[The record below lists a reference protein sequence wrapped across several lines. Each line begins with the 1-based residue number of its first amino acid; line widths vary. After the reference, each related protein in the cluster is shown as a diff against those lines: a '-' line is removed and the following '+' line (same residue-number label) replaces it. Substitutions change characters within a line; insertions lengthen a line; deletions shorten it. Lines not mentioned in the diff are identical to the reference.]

1 MELEKRNTLILSIAQ
16 GLSVTTTNIN
26 MINTGLVGT
35 ILATHSSYAT
45 IPLSLQFLT
54 IALTL
59 IPVSLLMG
67 KFGRRPMFLIGA
79 MSAFVGCLVIACAI
93 YYKLFSL
100 FILGSILLGFSQAN
114 QQFYRYAAA
123 DNVSISLKSK
133 AISLVLAG
141 GLIAA
146 ILGPEVSRYS
156 FDFFPDYIYLA
167 TYLFAAII
175 QIINFLILIFI
186 NIKKPIPSKKT
197 NRPLGDV
204 LLQKNL
210 IIAILAAA
218 VGYSLMSFIMTAT
231 PLQIVNVCKLGD
243 SASATVI
250 QWHVIAMFAP
260 SFFTGTIINSLGNRK
275 VMMIGLF
282 LYAFSISFTIIG
294 QTIEHFWIALF
305 LCGLGWNFLYVGGSD
320 IIAKSA
326 LPEERAKVQGVTDF
340 IIFVFVATGSFLA
353 GALHSTLGW
362 EIMMFYTS
370 IPIFILFMS
379 IIIINPDGGIKAR
392 Y

>member
-1 MELEKRNTLILSIAQ
+1 LQLEKRNTLILSIAQ
-16 GLSVTTTNIN
+16 GLSITTTNIN

-35 ILATHSSYAT
+35 ILSTNSALAT

-79 MSAFVGCLVIACAI
+79 LCAFIGCLIIAFSI
-93 YYKLFSL
+93 LSKSFSL

-123 DNVSISLKSK
+123 DNVSSNLKSK

-141 GLIAA
+141 GVIAA
-146 ILGPEVSRYS
+146 IVGPEISKYS
-156 FDFFPDYIYLA
+156 FDFFPNYIYLA
-167 TYLFAAII
+167 SYLFAALI
-175 QIINFLILIFI
+175 QILNFIILVFI
-186 NIKKPIPSKKT
+186 KIEKPKLNQNPI
-197 NRPLGDV
+197 RPLSSI
-204 LLQKNL
+204 LFQKQL

-218 VGYSLMSFIMTAT
+218 IGYSLMSFIMTAT

-243 SASATVI
+243 EASASVI
-250 QWHVIAMFAP
+250 QWHVIAMFTP
-260 SFFTGTIINSLGNRK
+260 SFFTGFIIMKLGSRK
-275 VMMIGLF
+275 VMMIGVLI
-282 LYAFSISFTIIG
+282 YIVSISFAIIG
-294 QTIEHFWIALF
+294 QTFQHFWMSLF

-320 IIAKSA
+320 VIAKSA

-340 IIFVFVATGSFLA
+340 IIFSFVAIGSFLA
-353 GALHSTLGW
+353 GVLHTKIGW

-370 IPIFILFMS
+370 IPIIILLIS
-379 IIIINPDGGIKAR
+379 IMAIKPQEISLE
-392 Y
+392 

>member
-1 MELEKRNTLILSIAQ
+1 
-16 GLSVTTTNIN
+16 

-175 QIINFLILIFI
+175 PVSYTHL
-186 NIKKPIPSKKT
+186 T
-197 NRPLGDV
+197 
-204 LLQKNL
+204 
-210 IIAILAAA
+210 
-218 VGYSLMSFIMTAT
+218 
-231 PLQIVNVCKLGD
+231 
-243 SASATVI
+243 
-250 QWHVIAMFAP
+250 
-260 SFFTGTIINSLGNRK
+260 
-275 VMMIGLF
+275 
-282 LYAFSISFTIIG
+282 
-294 QTIEHFWIALF
+294 
-305 LCGLGWNFLYVGGSD
+305 
-320 IIAKSA
+320 
-326 LPEERAKVQGVTDF
+326 LPT
-340 IIFVFVATGSFLA
+340 
-353 GALHSTLGW
+353 
-362 EIMMFYTS
+362 
-370 IPIFILFMS
+370 
-379 IIIINPDGGIKAR
+379 KA
-392 Y
+392 

>member
-1 MELEKRNTLILSIAQ
+1 MQLEKRNTLILSIAQ
-16 GLSVTTTNIN
+16 GLSITTTNIN

-35 ILATHSSYAT
+35 ILSTNSALAT

-79 MSAFVGCLVIACAI
+79 LCAFIGCLIIAFSI
-93 YYKLFSL
+93 LSKSFSL

-123 DNVSISLKSK
+123 DNVSSNLKSK

-141 GLIAA
+141 GVIAA
-146 ILGPEVSRYS
+146 IVGPEISKYS
-156 FDFFPDYIYLA
+156 FDFFPNYIYLA
-167 TYLFAAII
+167 SYLFAALI
-175 QIINFLILIFI
+175 QILNFIILVFI
-186 NIKKPIPSKKT
+186 KIEKPKLNQNPI
-197 NRPLGDV
+197 RPLSSI
-204 LLQKNL
+204 LFQKQL

-218 VGYSLMSFIMTAT
+218 IGYSLMSFIMTAT

-243 SASATVI
+243 EASASVI
-250 QWHVIAMFAP
+250 QWHVIAMFTP
-260 SFFTGTIINSLGNRK
+260 SFFTGFIIMKLGSRK
-275 VMMIGLF
+275 VMMIGVLI
-282 LYAFSISFTIIG
+282 YIVSISFAIIG
-294 QTIEHFWIALF
+294 QTFQHFWMSLF

-320 IIAKSA
+320 VIARSA

-340 IIFVFVATGSFLA
+340 IIFSFVAIGSFLA
-353 GALHSTLGW
+353 GVLHTKLGW

-370 IPIFILFMS
+370 IPIIILLIS
-379 IIIINPDGGIKAR
+379 IMAIKPQEISLE
-392 Y
+392 

>member
-1 MELEKRNTLILSIAQ
+1 MTLILSLCKDNKQLELEKRNTLILSIAQ

-67 KFGRRPMFLIGA
+67 KFGRRPMFLVGA
-79 MSAFVGCLVIACAI
+79 MSAFIGCLIIVCAI

-100 FILGSILLGFSQAN
+100 FIIGSILLGFSQAN

-123 DNVSISLKSK
+123 DNVSNNLKSK

-156 FDFFPDYIYLA
+156 FDFFHDYIYLA

-186 NIKKPIPSKKT
+186 KIKKPQPSKKIT
-197 NRPLGDV
+197 
-204 LLQKNL
+204 
-210 IIAILAAA
+210 
-218 VGYSLMSFIMTAT
+218 
-231 PLQIVNVCKLGD
+231 
-243 SASATVI
+243 
-250 QWHVIAMFAP
+250 
-260 SFFTGTIINSLGNRK
+260 
-275 VMMIGLF
+275 
-282 LYAFSISFTIIG
+282 
-294 QTIEHFWIALF
+294 
-305 LCGLGWNFLYVGGSD
+305 
-320 IIAKSA
+320 
-326 LPEERAKVQGVTDF
+326 QGF
-340 IIFVFVATGSFLA
+340 
-353 GALHSTLGW
+353 
-362 EIMMFYTS
+362 
-370 IPIFILFMS
+370 
-379 IIIINPDGGIKAR
+379 K
-392 Y
+392 

>member
-1 MELEKRNTLILSIAQ
+1 MEIDRRNILVLSIAQ
-16 GLSVTTTNIN
+16 GLSITTTNIN
-26 MINTGLVGT
+26 MINTGLVGS
-35 ILATHSSYAT
+35 ILAKDPSYAT
-45 IPLSLQFLT
+45 LPLSLQFLT
-54 IALTL
+54 IAITL

-67 KFGRRPMFLIGA
+67 KIGRRPMFLVGA
-79 MSAFVGCLVIACAI
+79 MAAFTGCLIIACSI
-93 YYKLFSL
+93 FYKVFSL
-100 FILGSILLGFSQAN
+100 FIFGSILLGFSQAN

-123 DNVSISLKSK
+123 DNITTKLKSK

-146 ILGPEVSRYS
+146 IVGPEVSRYS

-167 TYLFAAII
+167 TYLCAALI
-175 QIINFLILIFI
+175 QIFNFGILIFVE
-186 NIKKPIPSKKT
+186 IKKPNPLKVSI
-197 NRPLGDV
+197 RPLSKILMRKTV
-204 LLQKNL
+204 
-210 IIAILAAA
+210 IIAILAAS

-260 SFFTGTIINSLGNRK
+260 SFFTGSIINLLGNRK
-275 VMMIGLF
+275 VMMMGVM
-282 LYAFSISFTIIG
+282 LYIMSICFGIMG
-294 QTIEHFWIALF
+294 QTIQYFWISLF

-340 IIFVFVATGSFLA
+340 IIFIFVASGSFLA
-353 GALHSTLGW
+353 GSLHNNLGW

-370 IPIFILFMS
+370 IPIFILFLS
-379 IIIINPDGGIKAR
+379 IVFINPREIKPT
-392 Y
+392 

>member
-1 MELEKRNTLILSIAQ
+1 MDIDKRNILVLSVAQ
-16 GLSVTTTNIN
+16 GLSITATNIN

-35 ILATHSSYAT
+35 ILARDPSYAT
-45 IPLSLQFLT
+45 LPLSLQFLT
-54 IALTL
+54 IAITL

-67 KFGRRPMFLIGA
+67 KIGRRPMFLIGA
-79 MSAFVGCLVIACAI
+79 MAAFIGCLIIAFSI
-93 YYKLFSL
+93 FNKVFSL
-100 FILGSILLGFSQAN
+100 FIFGSILLGFSQAN

-123 DNVSISLKSK
+123 DNVSTKLKSK

-146 ILGPEVSRYS
+146 IIGPEVSRYS
-156 FDFFPDYIYLA
+156 FDFFSDYIYLA
-167 TYLFAAII
+167 SYLCAALI
-175 QIINFLILIFI
+175 QIFNFWVLLFVK
-186 NIKKPIPSKKT
+186 IKKPKQTKNSVRALSKILLRKT
-197 NRPLGDV
+197 V
-204 LLQKNL
+204 
-210 IIAILAAA
+210 IIAILAAS

-260 SFFTGTIINSLGNRK
+260 SFFTGSIINLLGNRK
-275 VMMIGLF
+275 VMMMGVM
-282 LYAFSISFTIIG
+282 LYIMSICFGIMG
-294 QTIEHFWIALF
+294 QTIQYFWVSLF

-340 IIFVFVATGSFLA
+340 IIFIFVASGSFLA
-353 GALHSTLGW
+353 GSLHNNLGW
-362 EIMMFYTS
+362 EIMMLYTS
-370 IPIFILFMS
+370 IPIFILFLS
-379 IIIINPDGGIKAR
+379 IVFINPKEIRAN
-392 Y
+392 

>member
-1 MELEKRNTLILSIAQ
+1 LQLEKRNTLILSIAQ
-16 GLSVTTTNIN
+16 GLSITTTNIN

-35 ILATHSSYAT
+35 ILSTNSALAT

-79 MSAFVGCLVIACAI
+79 LCAFIGCLIIAFSI
-93 YYKLFSL
+93 LSKSFSL

-123 DNVSISLKSK
+123 DNVSSNLKSK

-141 GLIAA
+141 GVIAA
-146 ILGPEVSRYS
+146 IVGPEISKYS
-156 FDFFPDYIYLA
+156 FDFFPNYIYLA
-167 TYLFAAII
+167 SYLFAALI
-175 QIINFLILIFI
+175 QILNFIILVFI
-186 NIKKPIPSKKT
+186 KIEKPKLNQNPI
-197 NRPLGDV
+197 RPLSSI
-204 LLQKNL
+204 LFQKQL

-218 VGYSLMSFIMTAT
+218 IGYSLMSFIMTAT

-243 SASATVI
+243 EASASVI
-250 QWHVIAMFAP
+250 QWHVIAMFTP
-260 SFFTGTIINSLGNRK
+260 SFFTGFIIMKLGSRK
-275 VMMIGLF
+275 VMMIGVLI
-282 LYAFSISFTIIG
+282 YIVSISFAIIG
-294 QTIEHFWIALF
+294 QTFQHFWMSLF

-320 IIAKSA
+320 VIAKSA

-340 IIFVFVATGSFLA
+340 IIFSFVAIGSFFA
-353 GALHSTLGW
+353 GVLHTKIGW

-370 IPIFILFMS
+370 IPIMILLIS
-379 IIIINPDGGIKAR
+379 IMAIKPQEISIE
-392 Y
+392 

>member
-1 MELEKRNTLILSIAQ
+1 MQLEKRNTLILSIAQ
-16 GLSVTTTNIN
+16 GLSITTTNIN

-35 ILATHSSYAT
+35 ILSTNSALAT

-79 MSAFVGCLVIACAI
+79 LCAFIGCLIIAFSI
-93 YYKLFSL
+93 LSKSFSL

-123 DNVSISLKSK
+123 DNVSSNLKSK

-141 GLIAA
+141 GVIAA
-146 ILGPEVSRYS
+146 IVGPEISKYS
-156 FDFFPDYIYLA
+156 FDFFPNYIYLA
-167 TYLFAAII
+167 SYLFAALI
-175 QIINFLILIFI
+175 QILNFIILVFI
-186 NIKKPIPSKKT
+186 KIEKPKLNQNPI
-197 NRPLGDV
+197 RPLSSI
-204 LLQKNL
+204 LFQKQL

-218 VGYSLMSFIMTAT
+218 IGYSLMSFIMTAT

-243 SASATVI
+243 QASASVI
-250 QWHVIAMFAP
+250 QWHVIAMFTP
-260 SFFTGTIINSLGNRK
+260 SFFTGFIIMKLGSRK
-275 VMMIGLF
+275 VMMIGVLI
-282 LYAFSISFTIIG
+282 YIVSISFAIIG
-294 QTIEHFWIALF
+294 QTFQHFWMSLF

-320 IIAKSA
+320 VIAKSA

-340 IIFVFVATGSFLA
+340 IIFSFVAIGSFLA
-353 GALHSTLGW
+353 GVLHTKIGW

-370 IPIFILFMS
+370 IPIIILLIS
-379 IIIINPDGGIKAR
+379 IMAIKPQEISLE
-392 Y
+392 

>member
-1 MELEKRNTLILSIAQ
+1 MEIDRRNILVLSIAQ
-16 GLSVTTTNIN
+16 GLSITTTNIN
-26 MINTGLVGT
+26 MINTGLVGS
-35 ILATHSSYAT
+35 ILAKDPSYAT
-45 IPLSLQFLT
+45 LPLSLQFLT
-54 IALTL
+54 IAITL

-67 KFGRRPMFLIGA
+67 KIGRRPMFLVGA
-79 MSAFVGCLVIACAI
+79 MAAFIGCLIIACSI
-93 YYKLFSL
+93 FYKVFSL
-100 FILGSILLGFSQAN
+100 FIFGSILLGFSQAN

-123 DNVSISLKSK
+123 DNITTKLKSK

-146 ILGPEVSRYS
+146 VVGPEVSRYS

-167 TYLFAAII
+167 TYLCAALI
-175 QIINFLILIFI
+175 QIFNFGVLIFVE
-186 NIKKPIPSKKT
+186 IKKPNPLKVSI
-197 NRPLGDV
+197 RPLSKILMRKTV
-204 LLQKNL
+204 
-210 IIAILAAA
+210 IIAILAAS

-260 SFFTGTIINSLGNRK
+260 SFFTGSIINLLGNRK
-275 VMMIGLF
+275 VMMMGVI
-282 LYAFSISFTIIG
+282 LYIMSICFGIMG
-294 QTIEHFWIALF
+294 QTIQYFWISLF

-340 IIFVFVATGSFLA
+340 IIFIFVASGSFLA
-353 GALHSTLGW
+353 GSLHNNLGW

-370 IPIFILFMS
+370 IPIFILFLS
-379 IIIINPDGGIKAR
+379 IVFINPREIKPT
-392 Y
+392 

>member
-1 MELEKRNTLILSIAQ
+1 MEIDRRNILVLSIAQ
-16 GLSVTTTNIN
+16 GLSITTTNIN
-26 MINTGLVGT
+26 MINTGLVGS
-35 ILATHSSYAT
+35 ILAKDPSYAT
-45 IPLSLQFLT
+45 LPLSLQFLT
-54 IALTL
+54 IAITL

-67 KFGRRPMFLIGA
+67 KIGRRIMFLVGA
-79 MSAFVGCLVIACAI
+79 MAAFTGCLIIACSI
-93 YYKLFSL
+93 FYKVFSL
-100 FILGSILLGFSQAN
+100 FIFGSILLGFSQAN

-123 DNVSISLKSK
+123 DNITTKLKSK

-146 ILGPEVSRYS
+146 IVGPEVSRYS

-167 TYLFAAII
+167 TYLCAALI
-175 QIINFLILIFI
+175 QIFNFGILIFVE
-186 NIKKPIPSKKT
+186 IKKPNPLKVSI
-197 NRPLGDV
+197 RPLSKILMRKTV
-204 LLQKNL
+204 
-210 IIAILAAA
+210 IIAILAAS

-260 SFFTGTIINSLGNRK
+260 SFFTGSIINLLGNRK
-275 VMMIGLF
+275 VMMMGVM
-282 LYAFSISFTIIG
+282 LYIMSICFGIMG
-294 QTIEHFWIALF
+294 QTIQYFWISLF

-340 IIFVFVATGSFLA
+340 IIFIFVASGSFLA
-353 GALHSTLGW
+353 GSLHSNLGW
-362 EIMMFYTS
+362 EIMMLYTS
-370 IPIFILFMS
+370 IPIFILFLS
-379 IIIINPDGGIKAR
+379 IVFINPREIKPT
-392 Y
+392 